1 MILFVCYLRPPP
13 LAAGQGRPPTLPLSP
28 ARTVQTPRGRAGAGL
43 SQHPGAD
50 QCVSLPNSALSG
62 LTLGSETGCG
72 GRIYTTGISER
83 CEPGLRP
90 TEPAVRRPQAHRRVP
105 AFRRQGPRGAHGE
118 DGEDARCAAKGRPR
132 AYRPSRPSKSADTN
146 ERCPSVTT
154 TRRRGQGHAWNN
166 SISDP
171 LSFAPRPQ
179 HSRPGQCRGGS
190 GRLPTGST

>member
-1 MILFVCYLRPPP
+1 MLLTSAAARSR
-13 LAAGQGRPPTLPLSP
+13 AGQAPHAAFVPSAHGPDPSGPGWRRPVP
-28 ARTVQTPRGRAGAGL
+28 
-43 SQHPGAD
+43 HPGAD

-90 TEPAVRRPQAHRRVP
+90 TEPAARRPQAHRRVP

-118 DGEDARCAAKGRPR
+118 DARCAAQGRPR
-132 AYRPSRPSKSADTN
+132 AYRPSRASKSADTK

-179 HSRPGQCRGGS
+179 HSRPGQCREGS

>member
-13 LAAGQGRPPTLPLSP
+13 LAAGRGRPPTLPLSP

-105 AFRRQGPRGAHGE
+105 AFRDHAEPVERMERML
-118 DGEDARCAAKGRPR
+118 AA
-132 AYRPSRPSKSADTN
+132 
-146 ERCPSVTT
+146 
-154 TRRRGQGHAWNN
+154 RRRADHVLTV
-166 SISDP
+166 P
-171 LSFAPRPQ
+171 LALLNQLTPKKDV
-179 HSRPGQCRGGS
+179 SR
-190 GRLPTGST
+190 